1 METPPQRNANM
12 AQIFHRSTNF
22 IARFSLFAGIFLAG
36 LALTG
41 VLGLAR
47 SPYFTRQNVTRSQP
61 VQFSHKHHVVS
72 IEEKPV
78 RPKSNYAVAGL
89 YFYDNNVVELAKQ
102 VKPSDRGELEIT
114 AVNAEYL
121 ARGKLNV
128 EVMDRGT
135 AWLDTGTFGSMM
147 DASNFV
153 EVIEKRTGLKIGC
166 IEEVAWRAGLINR
179 DQLAELAQPLLKS
192 GYGRYLQGLLD

>member
-61 VQFSHKHHVVS
+61 VQFSHKHHVGDDGIDCRYCHTSVETS
-72 IEEKPV
+72 ATAGIPSTQICMNCHKQIWADSPYLEPV
-78 RPKSNYAVAGL
+78 RASFKTGKPLEWIRVHDLPDFA
-89 YFYDNNVVELAKQ
+89 YFNHSIHINKGVGCSTCHGRIDQMPVVYQ
-102 VKPSDRGELEIT
+102 TQS
-114 AVNAEYL
+114 
-121 ARGKLNV
+121 
-128 EVMDRGT
+128 
-135 AWLDTGTFGSMM
+135 
-147 DASNFV
+147 
-153 EVIEKRTGLKIGC
+153 
-166 IEEVAWRAGLINR
+166 
-179 DQLAELAQPLLKS
+179 
-192 GYGRYLQGLLD
+192 LQM